1 MRCNPNKNIMIAQ
14 LINCKPETKNFFK
27 KSGYTV
33 AAMLVFIM
41 YRSLKLIT
49 DEHSNFVAV

>member
-1 MRCNPNKNIMIAQ
+1 MIAQ

-41 YRSLKLIT
+41 YRSLKLLT